1 MPKLQAL
8 VFLIA
13 LLCLITTPIFKGN
26 KPSYMNCKVD
36 WRNELIWVFLWWMFL
51 YLLINI
57 MDGKC
62 LHFRSLWFG
71 RQKNRLLQRI
81 SGLLLEAGLT
91 CPFASYTNLTL
102 TYPKGNFLDSCFQDW
117 CGLDSRKRRKKRK
130 REREKRVSFLC
141 WISIKISFLT
151 KFTFWK
157 PHFWQNSRFQNLI
170 FFQKI
175 TFFKYQF

>member
-1 MPKLQAL
+1 
-8 VFLIA
+8 
-13 LLCLITTPIFKGN
+13 
-26 KPSYMNCKVD
+26 MNVS
-36 WRNELIWVFLWWMFL
+36 L

-117 CGLDSRKRRKKRK
+117 CGLDSKKRGKKRK
-130 REREKRVSFLC
+130 RENSLFSLTEFSSKSH
-141 WISIKISFLT
+141 FLT

-157 PHFWQNSRFQNLI
+157 TSFLTKFTFPKSHFWQNSHFQTLI
-170 FFQKI
+170 FHKI
-175 TFFKYQF
+175 HNYKVSFFT

>member
-26 KPSYMNCKVD
+26 KPSYKNWDNLSVSLMNVS
-36 WRNELIWVFLWWMFL
+36 L

-117 CGLDSRKRRKKRK
+117 CGLDSKKRGKKRK
-130 REREKRVSFLC
+130 REKSLFYLLNFHQNLIYWQNSHFE
-141 WISIKISFLT
+141 
-151 KFTFWK
+151 K
-157 PHFWQNSRFQNLI
+157 PHFWQNSYFQI
-170 FFQKI
+170 
-175 TFFKYQF
+175 